1 MTPRE
6 QLEALAGSTVYV
18 NGAEYSADMIEP
30 KTFDALRAV
39 LKECEEMAEDPAI
52 IRTAGDVA
60 TRFTNLISAAL
71 EAS

>member
-6 QLEALAGSTVYV
+6 ELEALAGSTVYV

-30 KTFDALRAV
+30 KTFAALRAV
-39 LKECEEMAEDPAI
+39 LEKCDELDFPGGEHPCSAQIRAAI
-52 IRTAGDVA
+52 
-60 TRFTNLISAAL
+60 SSAL